1 MTTRSRRIEPI
12 ELAYAIQCLDSENV
26 TACEA
31 DEDAIKFVGAQVEI
45 GDRNVR
51 GQVHHSPLFVL
62 RCTFDAKLI
71 FAWFSAERRAGM
83 AALKEVRAA

>member
-1 MTTRSRRIEPI
+1 M
-12 ELAYAIQCLDSENV
+12 ELAYAIQRLDSENV

-31 DEDAIKFVGAQVEI
+31 DEDAIKFVGAQVKI
-45 GDRNVR
+45 GDRIVR

-71 FAWFSAERRAGM
+71 FAWFPTERRTRM
-83 AALKEVRAA
+83 TALEEIRAV